1 MHSRKNVFGSSSL
14 CPSSLTEPVTSL
26 SFTAD
31 SSLLLVSTLD
41 STHRLLDLQHGTV
54 VQSFTGHKNTNYR
67 SQSCFG
73 AREETVIC
81 GDEDGKVF
89 GWDMEA
95 VSFPLFSAC
104 GIGAAQRWQTSPL
117 RSIRL
122 PPCRAVLLTLFSTL
136 STGDDPRQAL

>member
-1 MHSRKNVFGSSSL
+1 MLVVI
-14 CPSSLTEPVTSL
+14 LTEPVTSL

-95 VSFPLFSAC
+95 VSFPSACQGMQRSGGRCCRCAEVEQLFS
-104 GIGAAQRWQTSPL
+104 
-117 RSIRL
+117 
-122 PPCRAVLLTLFSTL
+122 RAVC
-136 STGDDPRQAL
+136 

>member
-1 MHSRKNVFGSSSL
+1 M
-14 CPSSLTEPVTSL
+14 

-41 STHRLLDLQHGTV
+41 STHRLLDLKHGTV
-54 VQSFTGHKNTNYR
+54 VQSFTGHKNTSYR

-81 GDEDGKVF
+81 GDEEGQVF

-95 VSFPLFSAC
+95 VSALSPGLGWPMSGRNFATIMD
-104 GIGAAQRWQTSPL
+104 GGAAAAA
-117 RSIRL
+117 
-122 PPCRAVLLTLFSTL
+122 PCDRCI
-136 STGDDPRQAL
+136 ALVDRPSY